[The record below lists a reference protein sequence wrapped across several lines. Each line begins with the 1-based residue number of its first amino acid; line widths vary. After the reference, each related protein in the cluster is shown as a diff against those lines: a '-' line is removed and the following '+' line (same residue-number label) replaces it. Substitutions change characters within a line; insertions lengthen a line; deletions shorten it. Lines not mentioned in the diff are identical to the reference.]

1 MNADTLAEEVRT
13 LEAEFQRGLRKS
25 IDIAAD
31 IGEHLERAKSE
42 LPHGQFEPWLRKAGV
57 AKTTAHTYRAV
68 ARFRREGKFPTGAT
82 TLRQFVASMKKAK
95 REVVSEDAGEPVEEH
110 GVHLADA
117 ATFEFPDALDI
128 IATDPPWAKDTDA
141 FNVVGKIGGQRLVD
155 DGLLLCQCGNASIG
169 EAIAGVTS
177 NGLRHLWTFGI
188 VYPTARPQQRSGF
201 CNGFVPV
208 PVVVAGRQR
217 PKKKLLVSD
226 VFRCDGFDK
235 TLHPWQQAEAPWRY
249 WLKELA
255 QRPRLR
261 VADPYSGSGTIG
273 AVCQEL
279 GFEFVGTE
287 KNPKHYRTANK
298 RLRFGECG

>member
-13 LEAEFQRGLRKS
+13 LEVEFQKGLRKS

-31 IGEHLERAKSE
+31 IGERLERAKSE

-68 ARFRREGKFPTGAT
+68 ARFRREGRFPTGAT
-82 TLRQFVASMKKAK
+82 TLRQFVASMKRAKKA
-95 REVVSEDAGEPVEEH
+95 EDVVEDGGEPVEEH

-117 ATFEFPDALDI
+117 ATFAFPDALDVLC
-128 IATDPPWAKDTDA
+128 TDPPWSKDTDA
-141 FNVVGKIGGQRLVD
+141 FRTVGKIGGDKLTE
-155 DGLLLCQCGNASIG
+155 DGLVLCQCGNVSIK
-169 EAIAGVTS
+169 EAIEGVTS

-188 VYPTARPQQRSGF
+188 VYPTSRPQSRGGF
-201 CNGFVPV
+201 ANGFV

-226 VFRCDGFDK
+226 VFRCDGFGK

-249 WLKELA
+249 WLRELA
-255 QRPRLR
+255 QRPRIR

-273 AVCQEL
+273 AVCAEL

-287 KNPKHYRTANK
+287 ANPKHHRTANK
-298 RLRFGECG
+298 RLAIRS